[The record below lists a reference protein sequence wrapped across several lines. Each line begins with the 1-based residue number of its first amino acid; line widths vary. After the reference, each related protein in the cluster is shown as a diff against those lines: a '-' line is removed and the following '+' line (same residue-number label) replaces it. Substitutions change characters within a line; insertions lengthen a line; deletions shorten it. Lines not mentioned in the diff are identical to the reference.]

1 MDKNEVLT
9 KLRSAKSSHVNWVQ
23 KAKMLIE
30 GIDIDKSSIP
40 VNATECK
47 FGLWFY
53 SDAQKLNAL
62 RNISLDSMASIETLH
77 MQLHDKYLMIY
88 KVYYSGESGGFF
100 KKFFG
105 KKQEIPADDLDQ
117 AKIYFQELQDISKVL
132 IEEINRMERRIIALG
147 DEEIENL

>member
-30 GIDIDKSSIP
+30 GIDVDKSSIP